1 MTNPF
6 NWRTGAPSIFTAT
19 VQARREHA
27 RRYDRNPRMPDI
39 VLPGSSKALP
49 PTFQKKAK

>member
-1 MTNPF
+1 MSNPF
-6 NWRTGAPSIFTAT
+6 NWRNGAPSIFTAT

-27 RRYDRNPRMPDI
+27 KRYDRNFKMPPI

-49 PTFQKKAK
+49 PTFQKKPK